1 MEGTNLLHSVLC
13 ENLCQKREKGTKS
26 KSIIELIPC
35 IKNIYSFL
43 VTKKVLIR
51 FWLIN
56 RHRLLLL
63 SLFFFFFFFQE
74 RTKSNFR
81 FASIAGC
88 DVFAGLLCWFS
99 RYFGICLC
107 FIEFHSGKLLR
118 DAIKGYCCCYCRFS
132 SYFLIRKMEEKQN
145 KVDKP
150 FYDCRVTT

>member
-56 RHRLLLL
+56 RHRLLL
-63 SLFFFFFFFQE
+63 FFFFSFPFFFQE

-81 FASIAGC
+81 FASIARC
-88 DVFAGLLCWFS
+88 DVFARLLCWFL
-99 RYFGICLC
+99 RYCGICLC
-107 FIEFHSGKLLR
+107 FIEFHPGKLLR
-118 DAIKGYCCCYCRFS
+118 EAIKGYCCCYGRFS
-132 SYFLIRKMEEKQN
+132 SYFLIRKMDKEQN

-150 FYDCRVTT
+150 FYNCRATT

>member
-63 SLFFFFFFFQE
+63 FFFFFSFFF
-74 RTKSNFR
+74 FR
-81 FASIAGC
+81 KGLKAIFALLPLLGVTFLLGFFVDFYVTVEYAFVLLNSIQ
-88 DVFAGLLCWFS
+88 VN
-99 RYFGICLC
+99 
-107 FIEFHSGKLLR
+107 
-118 DAIKGYCCCYCRFS
+118 YCVRQSKDIVVVMVAF
-132 SYFLIRKMEEKQN
+132 
-145 KVDKP
+145 
-150 FYDCRVTT
+150 RVNS